1 MNEKNQKNKVI
12 FICFVGLMAALC
24 MVSNYLQIR
33 IPIGGDAGTRIHF
46 GNIFCLLSG
55 FLLGGV
61 GGGLAAGIGAAVFDL
76 TDPIYAPEFYI
87 TFIFKFL
94 MAFVCGIIS
103 YAGKKQGK
111 NFGRNVVAGI
121 AGQLTY
127 IALYLSKTF
136 VVKYWIEKNDL
147 STVWTMMI
155 PKAATSLTN
164 GAIAVVV
171 AIPLAF
177 ALRKALE
184 AAHLERYL
192 SLSGE

>member
-1 MNEKNQKNKVI
+1 MSEKNQKNKVI

-55 FLLGGV
+55 YLLGGI
-61 GGGLAAGIGAAVFDL
+61 GGGLAAGIGASVFDL

-87 TFIFKFL
+87 TFLFKFL
-94 MAFVCGIIS
+94 MAFICGMIAYS
-103 YAGKKQGK
+103 GKKQGK
-111 NFGRNVVAGI
+111 SFGRNVVAGI

-127 IALYLSKTF
+127 IVLYLSKTF
-136 VVKYWIEKNDL
+136 VVKYWIEKNEIA
-147 STVWTMMI
+147 TVWTMLI

-164 GAIAVVV
+164 GAIAVIIAV
-171 AIPLAF
+171 PLAF
-177 ALRKALE
+177 ALRKALD
-184 AAHLERYL
+184 AAHLEQYL
-192 SLSGE
+192 SFRDE

>member
-1 MNEKNQKNKVI
+1 MAEKNQKNKVV

-24 MVSNYLQIR
+24 MVSNYLQVR

-61 GGGLAAGIGAAVFDL
+61 GGGLAAGIGASVFDL
-76 TDPIYAPEFYI
+76 LDPIYAPEFYI
-87 TFIFKFL
+87 TFLFKFL
-94 MAFVCGIIS
+94 MAFVCGVIA

-111 NFGRNVVAGI
+111 SIRNNIIAGV

-127 IALYLSKTF
+127 IVLYLAKTF
-136 VVKYWIEKNDL
+136 AVKYWIEKNEIA
-147 STVWTMMI
+147 TVWTMLV

-164 GAIAVVV
+164 GAIAVIV
-171 AIPLAF
+171 AVPLAM
-177 ALRKALE
+177 ALRKALQT
-184 AAHLERYL
+184 ARLDRYL
-192 SLSGE
+192 SLRGE